1 MKLKIKIRLRML
13 RDKLSEI
20 FTTQIREALFYTFV
34 SFIFA
39 GGLISLVTIGYMDGF
54 TDGVNSMQYKH
65 ETDIPMCVY
74 KDTAIRENPTG
85 YILSEIPAGN
95 IVWVVQLQVPFAVVW
110 YFDGTNWHLG
120 TTTASYLVP
129 CDRITRESL

>member
-1 MKLKIKIRLRML
+1 MKLTTRLYLIKRAVR
-13 RDKLSEI
+13 RV
-20 FTTQIREALFYTFV
+20 FTPQIRKALAYSFY
-34 SFIFA
+34 SFMLAIFLV
-39 GGLISLVTIGYMDGF
+39 GLFSLGYMTGH
-54 TDGVNSMQYKH
+54 TNGVIESANKH

-95 IVWVVQLQVPFAVVW
+95 VVWVVQLQVPFAVVW

-129 CDRITRESL
+129 CDRITREAL